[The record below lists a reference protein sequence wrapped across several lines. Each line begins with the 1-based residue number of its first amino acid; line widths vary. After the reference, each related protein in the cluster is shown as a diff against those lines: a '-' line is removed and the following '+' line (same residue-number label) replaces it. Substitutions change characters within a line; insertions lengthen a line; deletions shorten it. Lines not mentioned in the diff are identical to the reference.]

1 MSKLTEFWME
11 LQAVDSYQVK
21 ASGIL
26 TGADRKIMTML
37 YQPLM
42 GAECLALYQTL
53 FTEVEENRLWSEAH
67 SHVQLLNML
76 DISLKALFE
85 ARLKLEGLGLLKSY
99 VKTENDM
106 RFYIYEILPPLSP
119 EKFFSDGL
127 LNIYLYSKIGNAQF
141 QRLRRFFSDDAIET
155 TTYSEITRSFQDVFE
170 PFKGGSV
177 PAIDETKQ
185 TLVDKITPKEIEF
198 DDASF
203 DFNLFMSLLSPSMI
217 SREKITKEVR
227 QTILKLHGIY
237 QVSEKDMPS
246 YLYRALDASGDIDI
260 VFLRKIVREGYTI
273 ENGAPPKLQMKQEQ
287 VTTEDTGKVLNDEE
301 ALQVYLESVT
311 PFQLLVDISDGA
323 VPAETDL
330 RVVEEVMNQQNLP
343 VPVMNVLIE
352 YVMLRLDRKLA
363 KNYMMT
369 IAAHWKRKNIK
380 TAKEAMDLA
389 WQEHEK
395 YKRLQEEPATPKN
408 TNYNRNYQKAAR
420 KEILPDW
427 FDKES
432 VPPADNKM
440 TDKEKQTL
448 EEQVREIKERLNK
461 R

>member
-1 MSKLTEFWME
+1 ME

-26 TGADRKIMTML
+26 TGADRKIITML

-53 FTEVEENRLWSEAH
+53 FTEVEENRLWSKAH

-99 VKTENDM
+99 VKTENDT

-170 PFKGGSV
+170 PFKGGTI
-177 PAIDETKQ
+177 ATIDKTNQTNQ
-185 TLVDKITPKEIEF
+185 TLMDKTEPKEIEF

-203 DFNLFMSLLSPSMI
+203 DFNLFISLLSPSMI
-217 SREKITKEVR
+217 SRDKITKEVR

-246 YLYRALDASGDIDI
+246 YLYRALDANGDIDI
-260 VFLRKIVREGYTI
+260 VFLRKIVREGYSI
-273 ENGAPPKLQMKQEQ
+273 ENGTPPKLQMKQEMPDVEEQ
-287 VTTEDTGKVLNDEE
+287 KEVLNDEE
-301 ALQVYLESVT
+301 ALQVYLESIT

-369 IAAHWKRKNIK
+369 IAAHWKRKNVK

-395 YKRLQEEPATPKN
+395 YKRLQEEPATAKKS
-408 TNYNRNYQKAAR
+408 NYNRNYQKTTR

>member
-1 MSKLTEFWME
+1 ME

-26 TGADRKIMTML
+26 TGADRKIITML

-99 VKTENDM
+99 VKTENDQ
-106 RFYIYEILPPLSP
+106 RFYVYEILPPLSP

-141 QRLRRFFSDDAIET
+141 QRLRRFFADEAFET
-155 TTYSEITRSFQDVFE
+155 DTYSEITRSFQDVFE
-170 PFKGGSV
+170 PFKGGASAAEPV
-177 PAIDETKQ
+177 SNQ
-185 TLVDKITPKEIEF
+185 VLVDKVVAKEIEF

-203 DFNLFMSLLSPSMI
+203 DFHLFLSLLSPGMI
-217 SREKITKEVR
+217 TREKITKEVR

-246 YLYRALDASGDIDI
+246 YLYRSLDSNGEIDI
-260 VFLRKIVREGYTI
+260 VYLRKIVREGYTI
-273 ENGAPPKLQMKQEQ
+273 ENGAPPKLQMKHETSIKEEPE
-287 VTTEDTGKVLNDEE
+287 VKETLNDEE
-301 ALQVYLESVT
+301 ALQVYLESIT

-352 YVMLRLDRKLA
+352 YVLLRLDRKLS

-369 IAAHWKRKNIK
+369 IAAHWKRKNVK

-408 TNYNRNYQKAAR
+408 TNYNRNYQKSTR

-427 FDKES
+427 FDKEQ
-432 VPPADNKM
+432 VTPAENKM

>member
-1 MSKLTEFWME
+1 ME

-26 TGADRKIMTML
+26 TGADRKIITML

-99 VKTENDM
+99 VKTENDQ
-106 RFYIYEILPPLSP
+106 RFYVYEILPPLSP

-141 QRLRRFFSDDAIET
+141 QRLRRFFADEAFET
-155 TTYSEITRSFQDVFE
+155 DTYSEITRSFQDVFE
-170 PFKGGSV
+170 PFKGGASAAEPV
-177 PAIDETKQ
+177 SNQ
-185 TLVDKITPKEIEF
+185 VLVDKVAAKEIEF

-203 DFNLFMSLLSPSMI
+203 DFHLFLSLLSPGMI
-217 SREKITKEVR
+217 TREKITKEVR

-246 YLYRALDASGDIDI
+246 YLYRALDSNGELDI
-260 VFLRKIVREGYTI
+260 VYLRKIVREGYTI
-273 ENGAPPKLQMKQEQ
+273 ENGAPPKLQMKHETSIKEEPE
-287 VTTEDTGKVLNDEE
+287 VKETLNDEE
-301 ALQVYLESVT
+301 ALQVYLESIT

-352 YVMLRLDRKLA
+352 YVLLRLDRKLS

-369 IAAHWKRKNIK
+369 IAAHWKRKNVK

-408 TNYNRNYQKAAR
+408 TNYNRNYQKSTR

-427 FDKES
+427 FDKEQ
-432 VPPADNKM
+432 VTPAENKM

>member
-1 MSKLTEFWME
+1 ME

-26 TGADRKIMTML
+26 TGADRKIITML

-99 VKTENDM
+99 VKTENDQ
-106 RFYIYEILPPLSP
+106 RFYVYEILPPLSP

-141 QRLRRFFSDDAIET
+141 QRLRRFFADEAFET
-155 TTYSEITRSFQDVFE
+155 DTYSEITRSFQDVFE
-170 PFKGGSV
+170 PFKGGASAAEPV
-177 PAIDETKQ
+177 SNQ
-185 TLVDKITPKEIEF
+185 VLVDKVAAKEIEF

-203 DFNLFMSLLSPSMI
+203 DFHLFLSLLSPGMI
-217 SREKITKEVR
+217 TREKITKEVR

-246 YLYRALDASGDIDI
+246 YLYRALDSNGEIDI
-260 VFLRKIVREGYTI
+260 VYLRKIVREGYTI
-273 ENGAPPKLQMKQEQ
+273 ENGAPPKLQMKHETSIKEGPE
-287 VTTEDTGKVLNDEE
+287 VKETLNDEE
-301 ALQVYLESVT
+301 ALQVYLESIT

-352 YVMLRLDRKLA
+352 YVLLRLDRKLS

-369 IAAHWKRKNIK
+369 IAAHWKRKNVK

-408 TNYNRNYQKAAR
+408 TNYNRNYQKSTR

-427 FDKES
+427 FDKEQ
-432 VPPADNKM
+432 VTPAENKM

>member
-1 MSKLTEFWME
+1 MTEFWME

-26 TGADRKIMTML
+26 TGADRKIITML

-99 VKTENDM
+99 VKTENDQ
-106 RFYIYEILPPLSP
+106 RFYVYEILPPLSP

-141 QRLRRFFSDDAIET
+141 QRLRRFFADEAFET
-155 TTYSEITRSFQDVFE
+155 DTYSEITRSFQDVFE
-170 PFKGGSV
+170 PFKGGSSAAEPV
-177 PAIDETKQ
+177 SNQ
-185 TLVDKITPKEIEF
+185 VLVDKVAAKEIEF

-203 DFNLFMSLLSPSMI
+203 DFHLFLSLLSPGMI
-217 SREKITKEVR
+217 TREKITKEVR

-246 YLYRALDASGDIDI
+246 YLYRALDSNGEIDI
-260 VFLRKIVREGYTI
+260 VYLRKIVREGYTI
-273 ENGAPPKLQMKQEQ
+273 ENGAPPKLQMKHETSIKEELE
-287 VTTEDTGKVLNDEE
+287 VKETLNDEE
-301 ALQVYLESVT
+301 ALQVYLESIT

-352 YVMLRLDRKLA
+352 YVLLRLDRKLS

-369 IAAHWKRKNIK
+369 IAAHWKRKNVK

-408 TNYNRNYQKAAR
+408 TNYNRNYQKSTR

-427 FDKES
+427 FDKEQ
-432 VPPADNKM
+432 VTPAENKM

>member
-1 MSKLTEFWME
+1 MTEFWME

-26 TGADRKIMTML
+26 TGADRKIITML

-99 VKTENDM
+99 VKTENDQ
-106 RFYIYEILPPLSP
+106 RFYVYEILPPLSP

-141 QRLRRFFSDDAIET
+141 QRLRRFFADEAFET
-155 TTYSEITRSFQDVFE
+155 DTYSEITRSFQDVFE
-170 PFKGGSV
+170 PFKGGASAAEPV
-177 PAIDETKQ
+177 SNQ
-185 TLVDKITPKEIEF
+185 VLVDKVAAKEIEF

-203 DFNLFMSLLSPSMI
+203 DFHLFLSLLSPGMI
-217 SREKITKEVR
+217 TREKITKEVR

-246 YLYRALDASGDIDI
+246 YLYRALDSNGEIDI
-260 VFLRKIVREGYTI
+260 VYLRKIVREGYTI
-273 ENGAPPKLQMKQEQ
+273 ENGAPPKLQMKHETSIKEELE
-287 VTTEDTGKVLNDEE
+287 VKETLNDEE
-301 ALQVYLESVT
+301 ALQVYLESIT

-352 YVMLRLDRKLA
+352 YVLLRLDRKLS

-369 IAAHWKRKNIK
+369 IAAHWKRKNVK

-408 TNYNRNYQKAAR
+408 TNYNRNYQKSTR

-427 FDKES
+427 FDKEQ
-432 VPPADNKM
+432 VTPAENKM

>member
-1 MSKLTEFWME
+1 MTEFWME

-26 TGADRKIMTML
+26 TGADRKIITML

-99 VKTENDM
+99 VKTENDQ
-106 RFYIYEILPPLSP
+106 RFYVYEILPPLSP

-141 QRLRRFFSDDAIET
+141 QRLRRFFADEAFET
-155 TTYSEITRSFQDVFE
+155 DTYSEITRSFQDVFE
-170 PFKGGSV
+170 PFKGGASAAEPV
-177 PAIDETKQ
+177 SNQ
-185 TLVDKITPKEIEF
+185 VLVDKVAAKEIEF

-203 DFNLFMSLLSPSMI
+203 DFHLFLSLLSPGMI
-217 SREKITKEVR
+217 TREKITKEVR

-246 YLYRALDASGDIDI
+246 YLYRSLDSNGEIDI
-260 VFLRKIVREGYTI
+260 VYLRKIVREGYTI
-273 ENGAPPKLQMKQEQ
+273 ENGAPPKLQMKHETSIKEEPE
-287 VTTEDTGKVLNDEE
+287 VKETLNDEE
-301 ALQVYLESVT
+301 ALQVYLESIT

-352 YVMLRLDRKLA
+352 YVLLRLDRKLS
-363 KNYMMT
+363 KNYMIT
-369 IAAHWKRKNIK
+369 IAAHWKRKNVK

-408 TNYNRNYQKAAR
+408 TNYNRNYQKSTR

-427 FDKES
+427 FDKEQ
-432 VPPADNKM
+432 VTPAENKM

>member
-1 MSKLTEFWME
+1 ME

-26 TGADRKIMTML
+26 TGADRKIITML

-99 VKTENDM
+99 VKTENDQ
-106 RFYIYEILPPLSP
+106 RFYVYEILPPLSP

-141 QRLRRFFSDDAIET
+141 QRLRRFFADEAFET
-155 TTYSEITRSFQDVFE
+155 DTYSEITRSFQDVFE
-170 PFKGGSV
+170 PFKGGASAAEPV
-177 PAIDETKQ
+177 SNQ
-185 TLVDKITPKEIEF
+185 VLVDKVAAKEIEF

-203 DFNLFMSLLSPSMI
+203 DFHLFLSLLSPGMI
-217 SREKITKEVR
+217 TREKITKEVR

-246 YLYRALDASGDIDI
+246 YLYRALDSNGEIDI
-260 VFLRKIVREGYTI
+260 VYLRKIVREGYTI
-273 ENGAPPKLQMKQEQ
+273 ENGAPPKLQMKHETFIKEEPE
-287 VTTEDTGKVLNDEE
+287 VKETLNDEE
-301 ALQVYLESVT
+301 ALQVYLESIT

-352 YVMLRLDRKLA
+352 YVLLRLDRKLS

-369 IAAHWKRKNIK
+369 IAAHWKRKNVK

-408 TNYNRNYQKAAR
+408 TNYNRNYQKSTR

-427 FDKES
+427 FDKEQ
-432 VPPADNKM
+432 VTPAENKM

>member
-1 MSKLTEFWME
+1 ME

-26 TGADRKIMTML
+26 TGADRKIITML

-99 VKTENDM
+99 VKTENDQ
-106 RFYIYEILPPLSP
+106 RFYVYEILPPLSP

-141 QRLRRFFSDDAIET
+141 QRLRRFFADEAFET
-155 TTYSEITRSFQDVFE
+155 DTYSEITRSFQDVFE
-170 PFKGGSV
+170 PFKGGASAAEPFSNQV
-177 PAIDETKQ
+177 
-185 TLVDKITPKEIEF
+185 LVDKVAAKEIEF

-203 DFNLFMSLLSPSMI
+203 DFHLFLSLLSPGMI
-217 SREKITKEVR
+217 TREKITKEVR

-246 YLYRALDASGDIDI
+246 YLYRSLDSNGEIDI
-260 VFLRKIVREGYTI
+260 VYLRKIVREGYTI
-273 ENGAPPKLQMKQEQ
+273 ENGAPPKLQMKHETSIKEEPE
-287 VTTEDTGKVLNDEE
+287 VKETLNDEE
-301 ALQVYLESVT
+301 ALQVYLESIT

-352 YVMLRLDRKLA
+352 YVLLRLDRKLS

-369 IAAHWKRKNIK
+369 IAAHWKRKNVK

-408 TNYNRNYQKAAR
+408 TNYNRNYQKSTR

-427 FDKES
+427 FDKEQ
-432 VPPADNKM
+432 VTPAENKM

>member
-1 MSKLTEFWME
+1 ME

>member
-1 MSKLTEFWME
+1 ME

-26 TGADRKIMTML
+26 TGADRKIITML

-99 VKTENDM
+99 VKTENDQ
-106 RFYIYEILPPLSP
+106 RFYVYEILPPLSP

-141 QRLRRFFSDDAIET
+141 QRLRRFFADEAFET
-155 TTYSEITRSFQDVFE
+155 DTYSEITRSFQDVFE
-170 PFKGGSV
+170 PFKGGASAAEPV
-177 PAIDETKQ
+177 FNQ
-185 TLVDKITPKEIEF
+185 VLVDKVAAKEIEF

-203 DFNLFMSLLSPSMI
+203 DFHLFLSLLSPGMI
-217 SREKITKEVR
+217 TREKITKEVR

-246 YLYRALDASGDIDI
+246 YLYRALDSNGEIDI
-260 VFLRKIVREGYTI
+260 VYLRKIVREGYTI
-273 ENGAPPKLQMKQEQ
+273 ENGAPPKLQMKHETSIKEEPE
-287 VTTEDTGKVLNDEE
+287 VKETLNDEE
-301 ALQVYLESVT
+301 ALQVYLESIT

-352 YVMLRLDRKLA
+352 YVLLRLDRKLS

-369 IAAHWKRKNIK
+369 IAAHWKRKNVK

-408 TNYNRNYQKAAR
+408 TNYNRNYQKSTR

-427 FDKES
+427 FDKEQ
-432 VPPADNKM
+432 VTPAENKM

>member
-1 MSKLTEFWME
+1 ME

-26 TGADRKIMTML
+26 TGADRKIITIL

-99 VKTENDM
+99 VKTENDQ
-106 RFYIYEILPPLSP
+106 RFYVYEILPPLSP

-141 QRLRRFFSDDAIET
+141 QRLRRFFADEAFET
-155 TTYSEITRSFQDVFE
+155 DTYSEITRSFQDVFE
-170 PFKGGSV
+170 PFKGGASAAEPFSNQV
-177 PAIDETKQ
+177 
-185 TLVDKITPKEIEF
+185 LVDKVAAKEIEF

-203 DFNLFMSLLSPSMI
+203 DFHLFLSLLSPGMI
-217 SREKITKEVR
+217 TREKITKEVR

-246 YLYRALDASGDIDI
+246 YLYRSLDSNGEIDI
-260 VFLRKIVREGYTI
+260 VYLRKIVREGYTI
-273 ENGAPPKLQMKQEQ
+273 ENGAPPKLQMKHETSIKEEPE
-287 VTTEDTGKVLNDEE
+287 VKETLNDEE
-301 ALQVYLESVT
+301 ALQVYLESIT

-352 YVMLRLDRKLA
+352 YVLLRLDRKLS

-369 IAAHWKRKNIK
+369 IAAHWKRKNVK

-408 TNYNRNYQKAAR
+408 TNYNRNYQKSTR

-427 FDKES
+427 FDKEQ
-432 VPPADNKM
+432 VTPAENKM

>member
-1 MSKLTEFWME
+1 ME

-26 TGADRKIMTML
+26 TGADRKIITML

-99 VKTENDM
+99 VKTENDQ
-106 RFYIYEILPPLSP
+106 RFYVYEILPPLSP

-141 QRLRRFFSDDAIET
+141 QRLRRFFADEAFET
-155 TTYSEITRSFQDVFE
+155 DTYSEITRSFQDVFE
-170 PFKGGSV
+170 PFKGGASAAEPV
-177 PAIDETKQ
+177 SNQ
-185 TLVDKITPKEIEF
+185 VLVDKVAAKEIEF

-203 DFNLFMSLLSPSMI
+203 DFHLFLSLLSPGMI
-217 SREKITKEVR
+217 TREKITKEVR

-246 YLYRALDASGDIDI
+246 YLYRALDSNGEIDI
-260 VFLRKIVREGYTI
+260 VYLRKIVREGYTI
-273 ENGAPPKLQMKQEQ
+273 ENGAPPKLQMKHETSIKEELE
-287 VTTEDTGKVLNDEE
+287 VKETLNDEE
-301 ALQVYLESVT
+301 ALQVYLESIT

-352 YVMLRLDRKLA
+352 YVLLRLDRKLS

-369 IAAHWKRKNIK
+369 IAAHWKRKNVK

-408 TNYNRNYQKAAR
+408 TNYNRNYQKSTR

-427 FDKES
+427 FDKEQ
-432 VPPADNKM
+432 VTPAENKM

>member
-1 MSKLTEFWME
+1 ME

-26 TGADRKIMTML
+26 TGADRKIITML

-99 VKTENDM
+99 VKTENDQ
-106 RFYIYEILPPLSP
+106 RFYVYEILPPLSP

-141 QRLRRFFSDDAIET
+141 QRLRRFFADEAFET
-155 TTYSEITRSFQDVFE
+155 DTYSEITRSFQDVFE
-170 PFKGGSV
+170 PFKGGASAAEPV
-177 PAIDETKQ
+177 SNQ
-185 TLVDKITPKEIEF
+185 VLVDKVAAKEIEF

-203 DFNLFMSLLSPSMI
+203 DFHLFLSLLSPGMI
-217 SREKITKEVR
+217 TREKITKEVR

-246 YLYRALDASGDIDI
+246 YLYRALDSNGEIDI
-260 VFLRKIVREGYTI
+260 VYLRKIVREGYTI
-273 ENGAPPKLQMKQEQ
+273 ENGAPPKLQMKHETSIKEKPE
-287 VTTEDTGKVLNDEE
+287 VKETLNDEE
-301 ALQVYLESVT
+301 ALQVYLESIT

-352 YVMLRLDRKLA
+352 YVLLRLDRKLS

-369 IAAHWKRKNIK
+369 IAAHWKRKNVK

-408 TNYNRNYQKAAR
+408 TNYSRNYQKSTR

-427 FDKES
+427 FDKEQ
-432 VPPADNKM
+432 VTPAENKM

>member
-1 MSKLTEFWME
+1 ME

-26 TGADRKIMTML
+26 TGADRKIITML

-99 VKTENDM
+99 VKTENDQ
-106 RFYIYEILPPLSP
+106 RFYVYEILPPLSP

-141 QRLRRFFSDDAIET
+141 QRLRRFFADEAFET
-155 TTYSEITRSFQDVFE
+155 DTYSEITRSFQDVFE
-170 PFKGGSV
+170 PFKGGASAAEPV
-177 PAIDETKQ
+177 SNQ
-185 TLVDKITPKEIEF
+185 VLVDKVAAKEIEF

-203 DFNLFMSLLSPSMI
+203 DFHLFLSLLSPCMI
-217 SREKITKEVR
+217 AREKITKEVR

-246 YLYRALDASGDIDI
+246 YLYRALDSNGEIDI
-260 VFLRKIVREGYTI
+260 VYLRKIVREGYTI
-273 ENGAPPKLQMKQEQ
+273 ENGAPPKLQMKHETSIKEEPE
-287 VTTEDTGKVLNDEE
+287 VKETLNDEE
-301 ALQVYLESVT
+301 ALQVYLESIT

-352 YVMLRLDRKLA
+352 YVLLRLDRKLS

-369 IAAHWKRKNIK
+369 IAAHWKRKNVK

-408 TNYNRNYQKAAR
+408 TNYNRNYQKSTR

-427 FDKES
+427 FDKEQ
-432 VPPADNKM
+432 VTPAENKM

>member
-1 MSKLTEFWME
+1 MTEFWME

-26 TGADRKIMTML
+26 TGADRKIITML

-99 VKTENDM
+99 VKTENDQ
-106 RFYIYEILPPLSP
+106 RFYVYEILPPLSP

-141 QRLRRFFSDDAIET
+141 QRLRRFFADEAFET
-155 TTYSEITRSFQDVFE
+155 DTYSEITRSFQDVFE
-170 PFKGGSV
+170 PFKGGASAAEPV
-177 PAIDETKQ
+177 SNQ
-185 TLVDKITPKEIEF
+185 VLVDKVAAKEIEF

-203 DFNLFMSLLSPSMI
+203 DFHLFLSLLSPGMI
-217 SREKITKEVR
+217 TREKITKEVR

-246 YLYRALDASGDIDI
+246 YLYRALDSNGEIDI
-260 VFLRKIVREGYTI
+260 VYLRKIVREGYTI
-273 ENGAPPKLQMKQEQ
+273 ENGAPPKLQMKHETSIKEGPE
-287 VTTEDTGKVLNDEE
+287 VKETLNDEE
-301 ALQVYLESVT
+301 ALQVYLESIT

-352 YVMLRLDRKLA
+352 YVLLRLDRKLS

-369 IAAHWKRKNIK
+369 IAAHWKRKNVK

-408 TNYNRNYQKAAR
+408 TNYNRNYQKSTR

-427 FDKES
+427 FDKEQ
-432 VPPADNKM
+432 VTPAENKM

>member
-1 MSKLTEFWME
+1 ME

-26 TGADRKIMTML
+26 TGADRKIITML

-99 VKTENDM
+99 VKTKNDQ
-106 RFYIYEILPPLSP
+106 RFYVYEILPPLSP

-141 QRLRRFFSDDAIET
+141 QRLRRFFADEAFET
-155 TTYSEITRSFQDVFE
+155 DTYSEITRSFQDVFE
-170 PFKGGSV
+170 PFKGGASV
-177 PAIDETKQ
+177 AEPVSNQ
-185 TLVDKITPKEIEF
+185 VLVDKVAAKEIEF

-203 DFNLFMSLLSPSMI
+203 DFHLFLSLLSPGMI
-217 SREKITKEVR
+217 TREKITKEVR

-246 YLYRALDASGDIDI
+246 YLYRALDSNGEIDI
-260 VFLRKIVREGYTI
+260 VYLRKIVREGYTI
-273 ENGAPPKLQMKQEQ
+273 ENGAPPKLQMKHETSIKEEPE
-287 VTTEDTGKVLNDEE
+287 VKETLNDEE
-301 ALQVYLESVT
+301 ALQVYLESIT

-352 YVMLRLDRKLA
+352 YVLLRLDRKLS

-369 IAAHWKRKNIK
+369 IAAHWKRKNVK

-408 TNYNRNYQKAAR
+408 TNYNRNYQKSTR

-427 FDKES
+427 FDKEQ
-432 VPPADNKM
+432 VTPAENKM

>member
-1 MSKLTEFWME
+1 ME

-26 TGADRKIMTML
+26 TGADRKIITML

-99 VKTENDM
+99 VKTENDQ
-106 RFYIYEILPPLSP
+106 RFYVYEILPPLSP

-141 QRLRRFFSDDAIET
+141 QRLRRFFADEAFET
-155 TTYSEITRSFQDVFE
+155 DTYSEITRSFQDVFE
-170 PFKGGSV
+170 PFKGGASAAESV
-177 PAIDETKQ
+177 SNQ
-185 TLVDKITPKEIEF
+185 VLVDKVAAKEIEF

-203 DFNLFMSLLSPSMI
+203 DFHLFLSLLSPGMI
-217 SREKITKEVR
+217 TREKITREVR

-246 YLYRALDASGDIDI
+246 YLYRALDSNGEIDI
-260 VFLRKIVREGYTI
+260 VYLRKIVREGYTI
-273 ENGAPPKLQMKQEQ
+273 ENGAPPKLQMKHETSIKEEPE
-287 VTTEDTGKVLNDEE
+287 VKETLNDEE
-301 ALQVYLESVT
+301 ALQVYLESIT

-352 YVMLRLDRKLA
+352 YVLLRLDRKLS

-369 IAAHWKRKNIK
+369 IAAHWKRKNVK

-408 TNYNRNYQKAAR
+408 TNYNRNYQKSTR

-427 FDKES
+427 FDKEQ
-432 VPPADNKM
+432 VTPAENKM

>member
-1 MSKLTEFWME
+1 MTEFWME

-26 TGADRKIMTML
+26 TGADRKIITML

-99 VKTENDM
+99 VKTENDQ
-106 RFYIYEILPPLSP
+106 RFYVYEILPPLSP

-141 QRLRRFFSDDAIET
+141 QRLRRFFADEAFEID
-155 TTYSEITRSFQDVFE
+155 TYSEITRSFQDVFE
-170 PFKGGSV
+170 PFKGGASAAEPV
-177 PAIDETKQ
+177 SNQ
-185 TLVDKITPKEIEF
+185 VLVDKVAAKEIEF

-203 DFNLFMSLLSPSMI
+203 DFHLFLSLLSPGMI
-217 SREKITKEVR
+217 TREKITKEVR

-246 YLYRALDASGDIDI
+246 YLYRALDSNGEIDI
-260 VFLRKIVREGYTI
+260 VYLRKIVREGYTI
-273 ENGAPPKLQMKQEQ
+273 ENGAPPKLQMKHETSIKEEPE
-287 VTTEDTGKVLNDEE
+287 VKETLNDEE
-301 ALQVYLESVT
+301 ALQVYLESIT

-352 YVMLRLDRKLA
+352 YVLLRLDRKLS

-369 IAAHWKRKNIK
+369 IAAHWKRKNVK

-408 TNYNRNYQKAAR
+408 TNYNRNYQKSTR

-427 FDKES
+427 FDKEQ
-432 VPPADNKM
+432 VTPAENKM

>member
-1 MSKLTEFWME
+1 ME

-26 TGADRKIMTML
+26 TGADRKIITML

-99 VKTENDM
+99 VKTENDQ
-106 RFYIYEILPPLSP
+106 RFYVYEILPPLSP

-141 QRLRRFFSDDAIET
+141 QRLRRFFADEAFET
-155 TTYSEITRSFQDVFE
+155 DTYSEITRSFQDVFE
-170 PFKGGSV
+170 PFKGGASAAEPV
-177 PAIDETKQ
+177 SNQ
-185 TLVDKITPKEIEF
+185 VLVDKVAAKEIEF

-203 DFNLFMSLLSPSMI
+203 DFHLFLSLLSPGMI
-217 SREKITKEVR
+217 TREKITKEVR

-246 YLYRALDASGDIDI
+246 YLYRALNSNGEIDI
-260 VFLRKIVREGYTI
+260 VYLRKIVREGYTI
-273 ENGAPPKLQMKQEQ
+273 ENGAPPKLQMKHETSIKEEPE
-287 VTTEDTGKVLNDEE
+287 VKETLNDEE
-301 ALQVYLESVT
+301 ALQVYLESIT

-352 YVMLRLDRKLA
+352 YVLLRLDRKLS

-369 IAAHWKRKNIK
+369 IAAHWKRKNVK

-408 TNYNRNYQKAAR
+408 TNYNRNYQKSTR

-427 FDKES
+427 FDKEQ
-432 VPPADNKM
+432 VTPAENKM

>member
-1 MSKLTEFWME
+1 ME

-26 TGADRKIMTML
+26 TGADRKIITML

-99 VKTENDM
+99 VKTENDQ
-106 RFYIYEILPPLSP
+106 RFYVYEILPPLSP

-141 QRLRRFFSDDAIET
+141 QRLRRFFADEAFET
-155 TTYSEITRSFQDVFE
+155 DTYSEITRSFQDVFE
-170 PFKGGSV
+170 PFKGGASAAEPFSNQV
-177 PAIDETKQ
+177 
-185 TLVDKITPKEIEF
+185 LVDKVAAKEIEF

-203 DFNLFMSLLSPSMI
+203 DFHLFLSLLSPGMI
-217 SREKITKEVR
+217 TREKITKEVR

-246 YLYRALDASGDIDI
+246 YLYRALDSNGEIDI
-260 VFLRKIVREGYTI
+260 VYLRKIVREGYTI
-273 ENGAPPKLQMKQEQ
+273 ENGAPPKLQMKHETSIKEEPE
-287 VTTEDTGKVLNDEE
+287 VKETLNDEE
-301 ALQVYLESVT
+301 ALQVYLESIT

-352 YVMLRLDRKLA
+352 YVLLRLDRKLS

-369 IAAHWKRKNIK
+369 IAAHWKRKNVK

-408 TNYNRNYQKAAR
+408 TNYNRNYQKSTR

-427 FDKES
+427 FDKEQ
-432 VPPADNKM
+432 VTPAENKM

>member
-1 MSKLTEFWME
+1 MTEFWME

-26 TGADRKIMTML
+26 TGADRKIITML

-99 VKTENDM
+99 VKTENDQ
-106 RFYIYEILPPLSP
+106 RFYVYEILPPLSP

-141 QRLRRFFSDDAIET
+141 QRLRRFFADEAFET
-155 TTYSEITRSFQDVFE
+155 DTYSEITRSFQDVFE
-170 PFKGGSV
+170 PFKGGASAAEPV
-177 PAIDETKQ
+177 SNQ
-185 TLVDKITPKEIEF
+185 VLVDKVAAKEIEF

-203 DFNLFMSLLSPSMI
+203 DFHLFLSLLSPGMI
-217 SREKITKEVR
+217 TREKITKEVR

-246 YLYRALDASGDIDI
+246 YLYRALDSNGEIDI
-260 VFLRKIVREGYTI
+260 VYLRKIVREGYTI
-273 ENGAPPKLQMKQEQ
+273 ENGAPPKLQMKHETSIKEEPE
-287 VTTEDTGKVLNDEE
+287 VKETLNDEE
-301 ALQVYLESVT
+301 ALQVYLESIT

-352 YVMLRLDRKLA
+352 YVLLRLDRKLS

-369 IAAHWKRKNIK
+369 IAAHWKRKNVK

-395 YKRLQEEPATPKN
+395 YKRLQEEPARPKN
-408 TNYNRNYQKAAR
+408 TNYNRNYQKSTR

-427 FDKES
+427 FDKEQ
-432 VPPADNKM
+432 VTPAENKM

>member
-1 MSKLTEFWME
+1 ME

-26 TGADRKIMTML
+26 TGADRKIITML

-99 VKTENDM
+99 VKTENDQ
-106 RFYIYEILPPLSP
+106 RFYVYEILPPLSP

-141 QRLRRFFSDDAIET
+141 QRLRRFFADEAFET
-155 TTYSEITRSFQDVFE
+155 DTYSEITRSFQDVFE
-170 PFKGGSV
+170 PFKGGASAAEPV
-177 PAIDETKQ
+177 FNQ
-185 TLVDKITPKEIEF
+185 VLVDKVAAKEIEF

-203 DFNLFMSLLSPSMI
+203 DFHLFLSLLSPGMI
-217 SREKITKEVR
+217 TREKITKEVR

-246 YLYRALDASGDIDI
+246 YLYRALDSNGEIDI
-260 VFLRKIVREGYTI
+260 VYLRKIVREGYTI
-273 ENGAPPKLQMKQEQ
+273 ENGAPPKLQMKHETSIKEGPE
-287 VTTEDTGKVLNDEE
+287 VKETLNDEE
-301 ALQVYLESVT
+301 ALQVYLESIT

-352 YVMLRLDRKLA
+352 YVLLRLDRKLS

-369 IAAHWKRKNIK
+369 IAAHWKRKNVK

-408 TNYNRNYQKAAR
+408 TNYNRNYQKSTR

-427 FDKES
+427 FDKEQ
-432 VPPADNKM
+432 VTPAENKM

>member
-1 MSKLTEFWME
+1 ME

-26 TGADRKIMTML
+26 TGADRKIITML

-67 SHVQLLNML
+67 SHVHLLNML

-99 VKTENDM
+99 VKTENDQ
-106 RFYIYEILPPLSP
+106 RFYVYEILPPLSP

-141 QRLRRFFSDDAIET
+141 QRLRRFFADEAFET
-155 TTYSEITRSFQDVFE
+155 DTYSEITRSFQDVFE
-170 PFKGGSV
+170 PFKGGASAAEPV
-177 PAIDETKQ
+177 SNQ
-185 TLVDKITPKEIEF
+185 VLVDKVAAKEIEF

-203 DFNLFMSLLSPSMI
+203 DFHLFLSLLSPGMI
-217 SREKITKEVR
+217 TREKITKEVR

-246 YLYRALDASGDIDI
+246 YLYRALDSNGEIDI
-260 VFLRKIVREGYTI
+260 VYLRKIVREGYTI
-273 ENGAPPKLQMKQEQ
+273 ENGAPPKLQMKHETSIKEEPE
-287 VTTEDTGKVLNDEE
+287 VKETLNDEE
-301 ALQVYLESVT
+301 ALQVYLESIT

-352 YVMLRLDRKLA
+352 YVLLRLDRKLS

-369 IAAHWKRKNIK
+369 IAAHWKRKNVK

-408 TNYNRNYQKAAR
+408 TNYNRNYQKSTR

-427 FDKES
+427 FDKEQ
-432 VPPADNKM
+432 VTPAENKM

>member
-1 MSKLTEFWME
+1 ME

-26 TGADRKIMTML
+26 TGADRKIITML

-99 VKTENDM
+99 VKTENDQ
-106 RFYIYEILPPLSP
+106 RFYVYEILPPLSP

-141 QRLRRFFSDDAIET
+141 QRLRRFFADEAFET
-155 TTYSEITRSFQDVFE
+155 DTYSEITRSFQDVFE
-170 PFKGGSV
+170 PFKGGASAAEPV
-177 PAIDETKQ
+177 SNQ
-185 TLVDKITPKEIEF
+185 VLVDKVVAKEIEF

-203 DFNLFMSLLSPSMI
+203 DFHLFLSLLSPGMI
-217 SREKITKEVR
+217 TREKITKEVR

-246 YLYRALDASGDIDI
+246 YLYRSLDSNGEIDI
-260 VFLRKIVREGYTI
+260 VYLRKIVREGYTI
-273 ENGAPPKLQMKQEQ
+273 ENGAPPKLQMKHETSIKEEPE
-287 VTTEDTGKVLNDEE
+287 VKETLNDEE
-301 ALQVYLESVT
+301 ALQVYLESIT

-352 YVMLRLDRKLA
+352 YVLLRLDRKLS

-369 IAAHWKRKNIK
+369 IAAHWKRKNVK
-380 TAKEAMDLA
+380 TAKGAMDLA

-408 TNYNRNYQKAAR
+408 TNYNRNYQKSTR

-427 FDKES
+427 FDKEQ
-432 VPPADNKM
+432 VTPAENKM

>member
-1 MSKLTEFWME
+1 ME

-26 TGADRKIMTML
+26 TGADRKIITML

-99 VKTENDM
+99 VKTENDQ
-106 RFYIYEILPPLSP
+106 RFYVYEILPPLSP

-141 QRLRRFFSDDAIET
+141 QRLRRFFADEAFET
-155 TTYSEITRSFQDVFE
+155 DTYSEITRSFQDVFE
-170 PFKGGSV
+170 PFKGGASAAEPV
-177 PAIDETKQ
+177 SNQ
-185 TLVDKITPKEIEF
+185 VLVDKVAAKEIEF

-203 DFNLFMSLLSPSMI
+203 DFHLFLSLLSPGMI
-217 SREKITKEVR
+217 TREKITKEVR

-246 YLYRALDASGDIDI
+246 YLYRSLDSNGEIDI
-260 VFLRKIVREGYTI
+260 VYLRKIVREGYTI
-273 ENGAPPKLQMKQEQ
+273 ENGAPPKLQMKHETSIKEEPE
-287 VTTEDTGKVLNDEE
+287 VKETLNDEE
-301 ALQVYLESVT
+301 ALQVYLESIT

-343 VPVMNVLIE
+343 VPVINVLIE
-352 YVMLRLDRKLA
+352 YVLLRLDRKLS

-369 IAAHWKRKNIK
+369 IAAHWKRKNVK

-408 TNYNRNYQKAAR
+408 TNYNRNYQKSTR

-427 FDKES
+427 FDKEQ
-432 VPPADNKM
+432 VTPAENKM

>member
-1 MSKLTEFWME
+1 ME

-26 TGADRKIMTML
+26 TGADRKIITML

-99 VKTENDM
+99 VKTENDQ
-106 RFYIYEILPPLSP
+106 RFYVYEILPPLSP

-141 QRLRRFFSDDAIET
+141 QRLRRFFADEAFET
-155 TTYSEITRSFQDVFE
+155 DTYSEITRSFQDVFE
-170 PFKGGSV
+170 PFKGGASAAEPV
-177 PAIDETKQ
+177 SNQ
-185 TLVDKITPKEIEF
+185 VLVDKVAAKEIEF

-203 DFNLFMSLLSPSMI
+203 DFHLFLSLLSPGMI
-217 SREKITKEVR
+217 TREKITKEVR

-246 YLYRALDASGDIDI
+246 YLYRALDSNGEIDI
-260 VFLRKIVREGYTI
+260 VYLRKIVREGYTI
-273 ENGAPPKLQMKQEQ
+273 ENGAPPKLQMKHE
-287 VTTEDTGKVLNDEE
+287 TSIKEEPEFKETLNDEE
-301 ALQVYLESVT
+301 ALQVYLESIT

-352 YVMLRLDRKLA
+352 YVLLRLDRKLS

-369 IAAHWKRKNIK
+369 IAAHWKRKNVK

-408 TNYNRNYQKAAR
+408 TNYNRNYQKSTR
-420 KEILPDW
+420 KEIVPDW
-427 FDKES
+427 FDKEQ
-432 VPPADNKM
+432 VTPAENKM

>member
-1 MSKLTEFWME
+1 MTEFWME

-26 TGADRKIMTML
+26 TGADRKIITML

-99 VKTENDM
+99 VKTENDQ
-106 RFYIYEILPPLSP
+106 RFYVYEILPPLSP

-141 QRLRRFFSDDAIET
+141 QRLRRFFADEAFET
-155 TTYSEITRSFQDVFE
+155 DTYSEITRSFQDVFE
-170 PFKGGSV
+170 PFKGGASAAEPV
-177 PAIDETKQ
+177 SNQ
-185 TLVDKITPKEIEF
+185 VLVDKVAAKEIEF

-203 DFNLFMSLLSPSMI
+203 DFHLFLSLLSPGMI
-217 SREKITKEVR
+217 TREKITKEVR

-246 YLYRALDASGDIDI
+246 YLYRSLDSNGDIDI
-260 VFLRKIVREGYTI
+260 VYLRKIVREGYTI
-273 ENGAPPKLQMKQEQ
+273 ENGAPPKLQMKHETSIKEEPE
-287 VTTEDTGKVLNDEE
+287 VKETLNDEE
-301 ALQVYLESVT
+301 ALQVYLESIT

-352 YVMLRLDRKLA
+352 YVLLRLDRKLS

-369 IAAHWKRKNIK
+369 IAAHWKRKNVK

-408 TNYNRNYQKAAR
+408 TNYNRNYQKSTR

-427 FDKES
+427 FDKEQ
-432 VPPADNKM
+432 VTPAENKM

>member
-1 MSKLTEFWME
+1 MTEFWME

-26 TGADRKIMTML
+26 TGADRKIITML

-53 FTEVEENRLWSEAH
+53 FTEVEENRLWSKAH

-99 VKTENDM
+99 VKTENDT

-170 PFKGGSV
+170 PFKGGTI
-177 PAIDETKQ
+177 ATIDKTNQ
-185 TLVDKITPKEIEF
+185 TLMDKTKPKEIEF
-198 DDASF
+198 DDAGF
-203 DFNLFMSLLSPSMI
+203 DFNLFISLLSPSMI
-217 SREKITKEVR
+217 SRDKITKEVR

-246 YLYRALDASGDIDI
+246 YLYRALDANGDIDI
-260 VFLRKIVREGYTI
+260 VFLRKIVREGYSI
-273 ENGAPPKLQMKQEQ
+273 ENGTPPKLQMKQEMPDVEEQ
-287 VTTEDTGKVLNDEE
+287 KEVLNDEE
-301 ALQVYLESVT
+301 ALQVYLESIT

-369 IAAHWKRKNIK
+369 IAAHWKRKNVK

-395 YKRLQEEPATPKN
+395 YKRLQEEPATAKKS
-408 TNYNRNYQKAAR
+408 NYNRNYQKTTR

>member
-1 MSKLTEFWME
+1 ME

-26 TGADRKIMTML
+26 TGADRKIITML

-99 VKTENDM
+99 VKTENDQ
-106 RFYIYEILPPLSP
+106 RFYVYEILSPLSP

-141 QRLRRFFSDDAIET
+141 QRLRRFFADEAFET
-155 TTYSEITRSFQDVFE
+155 DTYSEITRSFQDVFE
-170 PFKGGSV
+170 PFKGGASAAEPV
-177 PAIDETKQ
+177 SNQ
-185 TLVDKITPKEIEF
+185 VLVDKVAAKEIEF

-203 DFNLFMSLLSPSMI
+203 DFHLFLSLLSPGMI
-217 SREKITKEVR
+217 TREKITKEVR

-246 YLYRALDASGDIDI
+246 YLYRALDSNGEIDI
-260 VFLRKIVREGYTI
+260 VYLRKIVREGYTI
-273 ENGAPPKLQMKQEQ
+273 ENGAPPKLQMKHETSIKEEPE
-287 VTTEDTGKVLNDEE
+287 VKETLNDEE
-301 ALQVYLESVT
+301 ALQVYLESIT

-352 YVMLRLDRKLA
+352 YVLLRLDRKLS

-369 IAAHWKRKNIK
+369 IAAHWKRKNVK

-408 TNYNRNYQKAAR
+408 TNYNRNYQKSTR

-427 FDKES
+427 FDKEQ
-432 VPPADNKM
+432 VTPAENKM